1 MFETLYQ
8 SGKGVWQEELDDKV
22 DIRDVD
28 THPGTLG
35 SHKDIDNTCLE
46 VLHDFSLA
54 VFVMKRVSKADLG
67 VELLQYLVP
76 KVLSNVEQVEY
87 CSFPFA
93 LLLPYV
99 AVSPLSHSPCHA
111 PYAPD
116 STIMRYHAS
125 I

>member
-1 MFETLYQ
+1 MDLEYDGYVTRHNQ
-8 SGKGVWQEELDDKV
+8 SPCKRFREL
-22 DIRDVD
+22 RR
-28 THPGTLG
+28 
-35 SHKDIDNTCLE
+35 
-46 VLHDFSLA
+46 A
-54 VFVMKRVSKADLG
+54 A
-67 VELLQYLVP
+67 
-76 KVLSNVEQVEY
+76 NVEQVVY
-87 CSFPFA
+87 CSILFA